1 MSVRLTNVVL
11 RSGFYLPDSQRGGA
25 AWWNDPPALAAV
37 LRAFDRAGLWLDVWH
52 LGGARGAPQ
61 RVSSLEALLE
71 RAARWKQQSYT
82 LYADPSADRGATH
95 LTIDLRAD
103 ALTCSLYVRGAEL
116 EARRATLID
125 QCVQAVADARSAL
138 RGSASLDP
146 LSCAFALDFDY
157 PRPRPVRT
165 AAPWRFGAFLQFV
178 DADLLAALP
187 PGAEALRRD
196 IERLLATSLPPVAS
210 REDRDALAAIRW
222 APDLL
227 NDERVARGCAAQER
241 WLAEAISAPLAPG
254 WNAAG
259 DAVQP
264 TFNLERRPPL
274 TFYDPSAR
282 RGFKAVAATADGPLD
297 DELLEE
303 IAGWR
308 RAGRLP
314 DGTPLTDVLLI
325 APRRAAALALRARVR
340 ALGLGRVL
348 YVDNDGTLWDPAPPG
363 TWADA

>member
-1 MSVRLTNVVL
+1 VSVRLTNVVL

-146 LSCAFALDFDY
+146 VSCAFALDFDY